1 MKNLTVYYGTPKQ
14 GILPAFFSECLDI
27 TDPVFTFDRFM
38 EEIDLRKYLSKLPA
52 HELGRIRYNPINMLK
67 TVLFGFMDEGYIS
80 LRKLED
86 NCKVNIRYKYL
97 MDGKHPSYRT
107 FGYFINTVLMN
118 QAESLF
124 YEITQE
130 IITKE
135 HVDLDHLYIDGS
147 KFEANANKYSW
158 VWKKGTEKSR
168 FRLFAKISALLE
180 EINEMLSCGGLKAE
194 INSEYAPEYLEL
206 ILSKLHEIWELD
218 EERFAHGKGHHKS
231 PEQRNY
237 EKLKV
242 YLQKL
247 KEYGKKLSICGE
259 NRNSYS
265 KTDHSA
271 TFMRIK
277 RDYMGNDQLL
287 PAYNVQVGIADEYIA
302 VLDVNQY
309 RSDMDCFV
317 PLLEKFYEHHGIYP
331 KYPVADAGYGSFNN
345 YLYCSKHGMEACM
358 KFPMFFKETT
368 NKKYHEDPFRA
379 VNFKTTVDGALLCPN
394 GKKFKFVYR
403 KNIQGNQ
410 YGRQE
415 EIYECEDCSGCPYAE
430 RCKKTPHN
438 RRISLNR
445 ELTKVHADVIGRLTD
460 TRGFLLR
467 RNRAIQAEGTF
478 GVMKNDREYDR
489 IVRRGMDSVKME
501 VFLVSIGFNLYK
513 YHRKQQAHMDMA
525 A

>member
-67 TVLFGFMDEGYIS
+67 TVLFGFMDEGCIS

-287 PAYNVQVGIADEYIA
+287 PAYNVQVGIAD
-302 VLDVNQY
+302 
-309 RSDMDCFV
+309 
-317 PLLEKFYEHHGIYP
+317 
-331 KYPVADAGYGSFNN
+331 
-345 YLYCSKHGMEACM
+345 
-358 KFPMFFKETT
+358 
-368 NKKYHEDPFRA
+368 
-379 VNFKTTVDGALLCPN
+379 
-394 GKKFKFVYR
+394 
-403 KNIQGNQ
+403 
-410 YGRQE
+410 
-415 EIYECEDCSGCPYAE
+415 
-430 RCKKTPHN
+430 
-438 RRISLNR
+438 
-445 ELTKVHADVIGRLTD
+445 
-460 TRGFLLR
+460 
-467 RNRAIQAEGTF
+467 
-478 GVMKNDREYDR
+478 
-489 IVRRGMDSVKME
+489 
-501 VFLVSIGFNLYK
+501 
-513 YHRKQQAHMDMA
+513 
-525 A
+525 